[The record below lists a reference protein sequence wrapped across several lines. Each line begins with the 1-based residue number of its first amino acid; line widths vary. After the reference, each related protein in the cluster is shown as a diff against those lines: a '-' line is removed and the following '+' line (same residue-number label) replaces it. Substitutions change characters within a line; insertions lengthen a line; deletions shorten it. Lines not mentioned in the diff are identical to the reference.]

1 MSAIL
6 TSEDPSAIHPPP
18 TSPPPNPGEFR
29 DSGSFR
35 GSQRYSSGYTPPVPT
50 PSTNDESKR
59 YSSSGYPV
67 EEPNTAPQQRYSTG
81 YPVSDPNQSAP
92 TETYSQPYSQP
103 SYSQQPAVGS
113 DGSYVQYSENN
124 ENNEYGETRS
134 GRPKTKLNI
143 DLGLE
148 CVLVYL
154 FSLISSIVILILEGK
169 EGSAPD
175 VRLYVRFHCFQSI
188 MISLIWVFFEI
199 IFGLIDSHTN
209 THGAL
214 GAIWW
219 FAYMI
224 VWILCMVQSF
234 RFAKTLKLFKLPL
247 LGRQAEKF
255 AQQN

>member
-6 TSEDPSAIHPPP
+6 TAEDPSAIHPPP
-18 TSPPPNPGEFR
+18 TSPPPNPGEYR

-35 GSQRYSSGYTPPVPT
+35 GSQRYSSGGYTPPTPT
-50 PSTNDESKR
+50 TTTNDESKR
-59 YSSSGYPV
+59 YSSGGYPV
-67 EEPNTAPQQRYSTG
+67 EDPNTAPQQRYSTG
-81 YPVSDPNQSAP
+81 YPVTDPNQSAP
-92 TETYSQPYSQP
+92 TESYSLP
-103 SYSQQPAVGS
+103 SYSQPPPVGS

-124 ENNEYGETRS
+124 EYENGETRS
-134 GRPKTKLNI
+134 GRPKTKLGI

-148 CVLVYL
+148 CILVYF

-188 MISLIWVFFEI
+188 MISFIWLFFEI

-209 THGAL
+209 THAAL
-214 GAIWW
+214 GTIWW
-219 FAYMI
+219 FLYMI

-234 RFAKTLKLFKLPL
+234 RYAKTLKLFKLPL
-247 LGRQAEKF
+247 LGKQAEKF